1 MKIDVQKFMEL
12 RDTARAK
19 QSGNVAAAKD
29 AKGTGKADWRSL
41 LDSKRKEIGLEPAAP
56 TATLKKTLKTADNMQ
71 ARAVA
76 ADFDGTV
83 EERVNALRER
93 SAEGLPVRELGNFI
107 DVRA

>member
-12 RDTARAK
+12 RNTARAK
-19 QSGNVAAAKD
+19 QTGNASAKD
-29 AKGTGKADWRSL
+29 TGKADWRSL
-41 LDSKRKEIGLEPAAP
+41 LDFKRKEIGLEPAAP
-56 TATLKKTLKTADNMQ
+56 TATLKKTHKTADNMQ
-71 ARAVA
+71 TRAVA
-76 ADFDGTV
+76 TDFDGTV

>member
-12 RDTARAK
+12 RESARAK
-19 QSGNVAAAKD
+19 EGLSAKRQ
-29 AKGTGKADWRSL
+29 TEKADWRAL

-56 TATLKKTLKTADNMQ
+56 KAAKVSDVKTDKHIK
-71 ARAVA
+71 AVA
-76 ADFDGTV
+76 MDFNGTI
-83 EERVNALRER
+83 EERVGALRER

>member
-1 MKIDVQKFMEL
+1 MKVDVQKFMEL
-12 RDTARAK
+12 RNAAISK
-19 QSGNVAAAKD
+19 QVGNAASTKD
-29 AKGTGKADWRSL
+29 TGKVDWRSL

-56 TATLKKTLKTADNMQ
+56 TATLKKTHKTADNVQ